1 MIDDDIYMERGKAPL
16 DGVYEFKLS
25 FKDTNSKNIDYF
37 SFVINCDGNK
47 SFEENGVE
55 FKLDKCL
62 LVTIDALKK
71 KNFCEIHELFSDSPN
86 IYIVKKDRIK
96 NTLKKWLTIYS
107 GTVRNQ
113 IITKQK
119 TRI

>member
-71 KNFCEIHELFSDSPN
+71 RTFVKFMNYSA
-86 IYIVKKDRIK
+86 IVPTFILLRKIR
-96 NTLKKWLTIYS
+96 
-107 GTVRNQ
+107 
-113 IITKQK
+113 
-119 TRI
+119 